1 LTAIFGEPES
11 LLNMRENVLI
21 PKRLS
26 ELDWRLFLALSL
38 TFFWLGSGAYYLTAH
53 IGWDE
58 FSKQPLDTLGSF
70 LEGAF
75 APLAFLWLVVGFF
88 LQQKELSKNNEAMH
102 QQHIEMQKS
111 AQHAAIQTSSI
122 QISVQHSQQQSFI
135 RMYEMVRVTL
145 GSVVGM
151 LYISSQGPRGVG
163 LIDSDKMSK
172 LWSEMVNGDAEMFSR
187 RFLLLSA
194 TDKEDMY
201 DLLYGTEIRARHSN
215 NFVRQYARL
224 IDGAKKCDPEGM
236 LTDAICDSAHG
247 RLYEIMLEIND
258 AAYSPQKS

>member
-1 LTAIFGEPES
+1 LTAIFREPES
-11 LLNMRENVLI
+11 RLNKRKNVLI
-21 PKRLS
+21 PKWLNK
-26 ELDWRLFLALSL
+26 LDWRLFLALSI

-88 LQQKELSKNNEAMH
+88 LQQKELSKNNEAMQ

-111 AQHAAIQTSSI
+111 AQHAAIQASSI

-163 LIDSDKMSK
+163 LIDSDEMSL
-172 LWSEMVNGDAEMFSR
+172 LWSKMVNGDAEMFSR

-194 TDKEDMY
+194 TDEEDMY

-224 IDGAKKCDPEGM
+224 INGAKNCDPDGM
-236 LTDAICDSAHG
+236 LIDAICDSAHG
-247 RLYEIMLEIND
+247 RLYEIMLEINEET
-258 AAYSPQKS
+258 YSPQTN